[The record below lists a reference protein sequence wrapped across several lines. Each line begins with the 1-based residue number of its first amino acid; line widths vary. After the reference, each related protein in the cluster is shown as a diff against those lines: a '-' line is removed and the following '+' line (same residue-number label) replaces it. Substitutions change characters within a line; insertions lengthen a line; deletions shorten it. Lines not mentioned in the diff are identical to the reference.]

1 MVVSS
6 CVKLETA
13 MVPASLKLA
22 SPVEF
27 TSASNSDQMELHGP
41 SGTMTIVMVELDV
54 RHALAPHFDLC
65 RLHEVA

>member
-1 MVVSS
+1 MVVSR

-13 MVPASLKLA
+13 MVPAS
-22 SPVEF
+22 PVEF
-27 TSASNSDQMELHGP
+27 SSASNPDKMELHGP
-41 SGTMTIVMVELDV
+41 SGAMAIVMVELDV